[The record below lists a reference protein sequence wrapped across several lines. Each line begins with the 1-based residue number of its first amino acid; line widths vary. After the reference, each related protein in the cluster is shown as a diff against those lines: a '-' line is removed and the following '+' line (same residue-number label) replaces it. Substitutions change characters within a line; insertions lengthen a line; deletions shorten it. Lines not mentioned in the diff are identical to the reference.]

1 MTVRV
6 GNVIGERGRHQSQGI
21 LTPSEPV
28 FITPQPHPAAG
39 SQVVE
44 VGPSRGNDA
53 RGRTP
58 KPRRRHHRWPWIVG
72 ALVLLVAVGTGV
84 IWLTSSQARPVTL
97 RQAETRL
104 GTGAADSTGAPGATR
119 PAPGVYQYMGSGT
132 EKLSLPPLSQA
143 EGPSMPGTVTL
154 RGSNCFVFRIDY
166 STHHWQTW
174 EYCLHNGDLWE
185 AGGQSWQL
193 WSIGPLKVTN
203 LSTFTCA
210 PRSMALPAQASLD
223 KRWVSSCTG
232 TNTSVK
238 GQTVST
244 GPYQFKGLTTM
255 SVGGTRS
262 PSRALPAAPDRL
274 GCPARHRALRG
285 VVQHEHRLALTSA
298 TGHQGHKPDTFRH
311 LHVHASRGLRPQVV
325 GATPLSCRYLR
336 RRRAKTAHH
345 LGQP

>member
-28 FITPQPHPAAG
+28 FITPQPHPAVG
-39 SQVVE
+39 TQVVE

-97 RQAETRL
+97 RQAETQL
-104 GTGAADSTGAPGATR
+104 GGGAADSTGAPGATR

-174 EYCLHNGDLWE
+174 KYCLHNGDLWE

-203 LSTFTCA
+203 LSSFTCV

-223 KRWVSSCTG
+223 KWWVSSCTG

-244 GPYQFKGLTTM
+244 GPYRFKGFTTM
-255 SVGGTRS
+255 SVGSTPVQAADFLRLRTDSGAQRGTERS
-262 PSRALPAAPDRL
+262 EVWFSTSTGLPLRVQQDIKVTSPTPFGTSTYTQVGVFVL
-274 GCPARHRALRG
+274 KSLVPHR
-285 VVQHEHRLALTSA
+285 
-298 TGHQGHKPDTFRH
+298 
-311 LHVHASRGLRPQVV
+311 
-325 GATPLSCRYLR
+325 
-336 RRRAKTAHH
+336 
-345 LGQP
+345 